1 MTEFS
6 FGQSPI
12 ADNCPAITIGCIY
25 DEIPEEQQPL
35 PRWFEVMGAES
46 IFDIVVEPVDYDKQ
60 MNHEFDQFE
69 VLTVAPEDG
78 GGDPGFIPLV
88 YEFVLSYYQKGL
100 VEKKII
106 IVEIVYDE
114 ITELTEEQ
122 NSGKEKIHYDLSF
135 SFDPLSHMNLTV
147 MFAFQSYFYIILY
160 LLIGTLSI
168 INISLFAL
176 YHRIAARPDRGKIA
190 PFRFVSFYKLTI
202 PACAMG
208 VGLALIPVF
217 LINFMI
223 AVAITG
229 RVITYTTN
237 VYECDAP
244 SDSDCIYTYFDLIK
258 DEPDNISVNY
268 QVLRNGRC
276 GVAMLVSGAYLML
289 VGLAVLIPD
298 TTRAGRVQ
306 EAYNGNIW
314 QYY

>member
-1 MTEFS
+1 
-6 FGQSPI
+6 
-12 ADNCPAITIGCIY
+12 
-25 DEIPEEQQPL
+25 
-35 PRWFEVMGAES
+35 
-46 IFDIVVEPVDYDKQ
+46 
-60 MNHEFDQFE
+60 
-69 VLTVAPEDG
+69 
-78 GGDPGFIPLV
+78 
-88 YEFVLSYYQKGL
+88 
-100 VEKKII
+100 
-106 IVEIVYDE
+106 
-114 ITELTEEQ
+114 
-122 NSGKEKIHYDLSF
+122 
-135 SFDPLSHMNLTV
+135 MNLTV

-202 PACAMG
+202 PSCAMG

-244 SDSDCIYTYFDLIK
+244 SDNDCIYTYFDLIK

-268 QVLRNGRC
+268 QALRNGRC
-276 GVAMLVSGAYLML
+276 GVAMLVSGAYFML

-298 TTRAGRVQ
+298 TTRPGRVQ